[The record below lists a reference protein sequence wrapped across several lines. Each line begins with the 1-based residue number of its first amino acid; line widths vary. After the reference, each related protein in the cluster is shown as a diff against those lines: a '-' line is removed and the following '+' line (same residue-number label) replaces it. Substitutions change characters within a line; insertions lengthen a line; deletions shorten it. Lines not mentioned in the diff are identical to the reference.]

1 MNQMVSF
8 CPSPYHQNTIHQQLI
23 VHLCDHCYNRFQE
36 LLEPF
41 RCSVSESTGG
51 DMKLISNNLRIN
63 KIFDLKKWEAL
74 QDSLASVTKLA
85 ILTVDYKG
93 IPVTSHSRCQS
104 FCQQVR
110 KDSELQSYCQKCDSR
125 GGLEAVRSNKPYI
138 YLCHYN
144 IIDIAVPII
153 IDDKY
158 IGAVMAG
165 QVRLSGDA
173 SDTDLEQILG
183 ATNRRI
189 YNEKWDELKEYYDLL
204 PVMSYEEVLTI
215 SNMLFRLCNYIVEE
229 ALNKN
234 LLVEMFERASK
245 TGETTELASVLP
257 GYTLKNIENL
267 KKEMTNAIADAY
279 LNSNSTDKANLCE
292 NPVLQPAFT
301 YIFSH
306 KSETVSLKA
315 MADLCHISPSYFSR
329 LFAKE
334 TGESFSSYVAQ
345 LKIKWAKQLLE
356 VTDMPVSQ
364 ISDELGFNDP
374 GYFIKT
380 FKKYEE
386 ITPALYRKYYK
397 EQ

>member
-1 MNQMVSF
+1 M
-8 CPSPYHQNTIHQQLI
+8 I
-23 VHLCDHCYNRFQE
+23 
-36 LLEPF
+36 
-41 RCSVSESTGG
+41 SEY
-51 DMKLISNNLRIN
+51 LRIN

-93 IPVTSHSRCQS
+93 NPVTSHSGCQS
-104 FCQQVR
+104 FCHMVR
-110 KDSELQSYCQKCDSR
+110 KDPDLQRYCQKCDSR

-144 IIDIAVPII
+144 IIDIAIPII

-165 QVRLSGDA
+165 QVRLSDSSNA
-173 SDTDLEQILG
+173 NDLEQILTS
-183 ATNRRI
+183 TNRKI
-189 YNEKWDELKEYYDLL
+189 YNERWEDLEGHYDLL
-204 PVMSYEEVLTI
+204 PTMSYEEVVTI
-215 SNMLFRLCNYIVEE
+215 SNMLFLLCNYIVEE

-234 LLVEMFERASK
+234 LIVEMLERASGK
-245 TGETTELASVLP
+245 TDESGISAILP
-257 GYTLKNIENL
+257 GYTIKNIESL
-267 KKEMTNAIADAY
+267 KKEMTNAVADAY
-279 LNSNSTDKANLCE
+279 LKRTTGEAEVCS
-292 NPVLQPAFT
+292 NPVLKPAFT
-301 YIFSH
+301 YIFEH
-306 KSETVSLKA
+306 KSETISLKV

-334 TGESFSSYVAQ
+334 TGENFSSYLAQ
-345 LKIKWAKQLLE
+345 MKIKWAKQLLE

-380 FKKYEE
+380 FKKYEQ
-386 ITPALYRKYYK
+386 ITPSLYRKYYK
-397 EQ
+397 DQ